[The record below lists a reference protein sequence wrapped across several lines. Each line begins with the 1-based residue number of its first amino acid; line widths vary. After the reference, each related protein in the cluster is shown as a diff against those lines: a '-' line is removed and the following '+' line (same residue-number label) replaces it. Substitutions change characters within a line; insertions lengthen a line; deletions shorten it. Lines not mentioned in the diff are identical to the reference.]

1 MHTARGSAVHTFLYN
16 TSLLHSCTALH
27 SAPCCFDLLQCIAR
41 WSGVAHWGRKQWAVI
56 GGSHNTF
63 TAVKH
68 NQSHSQ
74 QHLRQQCCAQCCI
87 GGRWTPRLNNF
98 STMVKFDT
106 ANQSQHPSM
115 VVPWLIALLNW
126 LFFFWCY
133 VNWVGSGNP
142 SPWDVAKLLSSFFG
156 QEWTFWTN
164 FFAQYPFLIY
174 EDWICAIVSYQ
185 GVHIWQ
191 RGSHFCRPC
200 QSCILLHPSEGLPLP
215 TQLT

>member
-133 VNWVGSGNP
+133 VNWVGDDITFLGCS
-142 SPWDVAKLLSSFFG
+142 KMFELLFRAG
-156 QEWTFWTN
+156 
-164 FFAQYPFLIY
+164 AGCL
-174 EDWICAIVSYQ
+174 
-185 GVHIWQ
+185 
-191 RGSHFCRPC
+191 
-200 QSCILLHPSEGLPLP
+200 
-215 TQLT
+215 